1 MKPEDIKQIAV
12 IGAGTMGSQIA
23 QFFSHVGKYRVALY
37 DLNDELIGQGIQ
49 SIRKNLQ
56 QYFIERGKILPTEM
70 DQILSRIQGTI
81 HLHEAVKEADLV
93 IESVLEDLDLK
104 KDVFKQ
110 LDEFSP
116 PHTILASNTSNL
128 NITEMA
134 SVTQRMDK
142 VIGIHFF
149 NPVIVVK
156 LIEVVRGSLTSDE
169 TVEVTVSLLK
179 NLGKEPMICKDF
191 SFGFLANR
199 AYTAMLLEAVQ
210 MVWERVASP
219 EEIDKALRLG
229 YALPIGPLELGDHIG
244 VWRILAISEKDRM
257 RELGPEKGHL
267 HPLIRMMVRAGYQGG
282 KGGKGIYDFYQEVLQ
297 KKGIASG

>member
-229 YALPIGPLELGDHIG
+229 YGLPIGPLELGDHIG

-282 KGGKGIYDFYQEVLQ
+282 KGGKGIYDFYQEVLE